1 LPRHSALA
9 ALMLI
14 AAICSVT
21 MFSTR
26 YAAAQDGKGRKI
38 IIDTTVSSGLNMAGR
53 ARQVYEDYFKKLG
66 VDVQYVQLFT
76 TSQLLEGISSGSVDV
91 VEFSYIGIAT
101 GAAARVPFSIIAAA
115 NNGGGDL
122 LLVPKASSVKTLA
135 DLKGKTIGV
144 AKGSSSWAMLLRAL
158 AASGLSPTDVQIIN
172 LQPDEGQNAFL
183 AKRIDS
189 WSIWAGMKTD
199 AVNDDNSALIT
210 TAEQVGLI
218 PGLVAVRN
226 SFLEQNPDLVVTYL
240 QARQKSLELL
250 TNERAA
256 TIEAIAKARN
266 LTGPRVEFFMKS
278 SAPRNDRISEEN
290 IVSLQSVAQLLHK
303 FGETRR
309 SVDIAPFVN
318 NEPMK
323 KALQG
328 K

>member
-1 LPRHSALA
+1 
-9 ALMLI
+9 MLTSII
-14 AAICSVT
+14 AATAI
-21 MFSTR
+21 FSTTGE
-26 YAAAQDGKGRKI
+26 AVAQKADGKGRKI

-122 LLVPKASSVKTLA
+122 LLVPKKSSVKTIT
-135 DLKGKTIGV
+135 DLKGKTIAV

-158 AASGLSPTDVQIIN
+158 AASGLAPTDVQIIN

-183 AKRIDS
+183 ANKIDS

-199 AVNDDNSALIT
+199 AVNDDNSTLIT
-210 TAEQVGLI
+210 TAEQIGLI

-240 QARQKSLELL
+240 QARQKTLELL
-250 TNERAA
+250 NNERVA

-266 LTGPRVEFFMKS
+266 LTSPRVEFFMKS
-278 SAPRNDRISEEN
+278 SSPRNDRVSEEN

-309 SVDIAPFVN
+309 TVDIAPFIN

-323 KALQG
+323 KALQT